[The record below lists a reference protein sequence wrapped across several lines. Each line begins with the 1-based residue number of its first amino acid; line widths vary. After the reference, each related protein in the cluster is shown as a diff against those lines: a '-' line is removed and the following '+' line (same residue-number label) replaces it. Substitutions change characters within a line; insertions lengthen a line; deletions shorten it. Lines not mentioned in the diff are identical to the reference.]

1 MPESDILPPD
11 QIGAA
16 LAGDLGGDVQAA
28 QMKLWVVQYVDVV
41 MGRIKFTGGQGTE
54 VSEGLNQTTLAAKQ
68 S

>member
-41 MGRIKFTGGQGTE
+41 MGRIKFTGGTGTE
-54 VSEGLNQTTLAAKQ
+54 ISESLSHTTVSAK